1 MQNEVLINC
10 KEHFFNGQYFSE
22 MLSLPEYL
30 HESLIWDAAHRLEFV
45 HDDVKCGKMAKRID
59 MATLLQLLLPGFRS
73 LIQIYSL

>member
-1 MQNEVLINC
+1 MKINC
-10 KEHFFNGQYFSE
+10 KENYFNGQYFSE
-22 MLSLPEYL
+22 MLSLPVEFL
-30 HESLIWDAAHRLEFV
+30 HESLIWDGDHRFEFV